1 MTEDQALGASVIRRV
16 SWRLLPFLMLAYL
29 IAYID
34 RVNLGFAGLEMNQ
47 AIGLSKTVFGFGG
60 GIFFIGYLLFEVPS
74 NLAMERYGA
83 SRWIARIMISW
94 GFVSGAMALAVG
106 PNSFLGLRFLLGAA
120 EAGFFPGVI
129 LYLTYWFPAEQRA
142 RIIGIFMVAI
152 PISSFVGSPISGL
165 ILGMNGVLGL
175 AGWQWVFILE
185 AAPAVLLGIMSLYWL
200 TDRPEHAAWL
210 TAEQRGWLAAKLD
223 NERLRA
229 SRVPPLSVWKT
240 IFNKHVLILA
250 LIYAGNSNASSTLSV
265 WQPQIIKGFGLNN
278 LDTSLV
284 NAIPFGIAS
293 VVMILWGRNSDKT
306 GERIW
311 HSAIA
316 LAAIVLGLVATLAT
330 STLLPTL
337 ALLTLAVCG
346 TYAAKGP
353 FWALSTEWL
362 SGPAKAAGIAQI
374 NALGNFAAFGGI
386 SLLGLIKDSTDSY
399 ALASLPT
406 AALAAVAMVVM
417 LAVGRGQQR
426 TTALASSA

>member
-229 SRVPPLSVWKT
+229 SRVPPQSVWKT

-293 VVMILWGRNSDKT
+293 VVMIFWGRNSDKT

-426 TTALASSA
+426 TTAIASSA

>member
-293 VVMILWGRNSDKT
+293 VVMILWGRNSDKA

-362 SGPAKAAGIAQI
+362 SGPAKAVGIAQI

>member
-426 TTALASSA
+426 TTAIASSA